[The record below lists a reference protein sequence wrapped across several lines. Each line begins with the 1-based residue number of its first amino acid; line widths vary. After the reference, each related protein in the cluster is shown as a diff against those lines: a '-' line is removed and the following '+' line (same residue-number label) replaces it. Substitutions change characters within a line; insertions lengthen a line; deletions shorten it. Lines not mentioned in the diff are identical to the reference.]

1 MAISNIIVAL
11 GPILE
16 DYNSNRYSA
25 SKNGY
30 LKLMPRKT
38 FLIGL
43 LSLLVPLLIIAQ
55 QQTERI
61 DLNVIHQIKTAE
73 LGGGAGGGGGGRGG
87 RGPAPRPPIMET
99 LYNLTDRYGP
109 RLTNSPQFR
118 AAGDWAVGQLKEW
131 GLSNVHLEK
140 FATQPTPSE
149 AAAADDAAANADG
162 GGAGGGRGGARRAAI
177 PSWQLTGY
185 SGAMVEPTYMPIIG
199 YPQAWSGGTNGPL
212 TAEAI
217 LVPPIQSMADM
228 DKLHGKLT
236 GKIVL
241 TVAALDLALPTT
253 PLAHR
258 YTDEELNGLI
268 PEVFPAGRGGRGG
281 NPGAA
286 AMTPQEQQAFQR
298 RQTTF
303 WQDEGAVATITA
315 SARGQSGIVFAS
327 NGSSRTGDPTKNLP
341 SLAITAENYN
351 RIARLLEHNV
361 AVKLSFD
368 IKVQWDTSNTEAFN
382 VIAEIP
388 GATKPNEV
396 VMVGGHFDSWH
407 MGTGATD
414 NGVGSVVAMEAMRIL
429 KSLNLKM
436 DRTVRM
442 ALWGGEEEGELG
454 SAAYVRDHFADPADM
469 KLKPEHTGLA
479 GYFNVDNGAGK
490 IRGIYLQG
498 NEMERPIFEQWFA
511 AIKDLAPGAVTIRN
525 TGGTDHQSFD
535 AVGLPGFQ
543 FIQDPLDYDTRTHH
557 SNADVYDRVQQAD
570 LEQMAIVEAYFVY
583 NAATRP
589 EKLPRK
595 DLPAARGAGGRGGRG
610 GGGQGAN

>member
-1 MAISNIIVAL
+1 
-11 GPILE
+11 
-16 DYNSNRYSA
+16 
-25 SKNGY
+25 
-30 LKLMPRKT
+30 MPRKT
-38 FLIGL
+38 TLIGL
-43 LSLLVPLLIIAQ
+43 LSLLVPLLIVAQ
-55 QQTERI
+55 QPTERI
-61 DLNVIHQIKTAE
+61 DLNVLHQIKAAE
-73 LGGGAGGGGGGRGG
+73 IGGGGGGGGGRGG
-87 RGPAPRPPIMET
+87 RGPARLPVMET

-140 FATQPTPSE
+140 WATQPSAS
-149 AAAADDAAANADG
+149 AAATDAADAD
-162 GGAGGGRGGARRAAI
+162 AADGGGRGGAARRAAI
-177 PSWQLTGY
+177 PSWQLVGY
-185 SGAMVEPTYMPIIG
+185 TGAMVEPTYMPIIG
-199 YPQAWSGGTNGPL
+199 YPQAWSGGTNGPI
-212 TAEAI
+212 TGEAV
-217 LVPPIQSMADM
+217 LVPPIQTMADM

-241 TVAALDLALPTT
+241 TVAALDLPLPTT

-258 YTDEELNGLI
+258 YTDEELNGLV
-268 PEVFPAGRGGRGG
+268 PEVFPAGGGGGGRGGRGG
-281 NPGAA
+281 NAA
-286 AMTPQEQQAFQR
+286 GLTQQEQQAFTR

-303 WQDEGAVATITA
+303 WQDEGVLATITA

-351 RIARLLEHNV
+351 RIARLLDHNV
-361 AVKLSFD
+361 TVKLSFD
-368 IKVQWDTSNTEAFN
+368 IKVQWDTSNTESFN

-388 GATKPNEV
+388 GATKPNEI

-414 NGVGSVVAMEAMRIL
+414 NGVGSVVAMEVMRIL

-442 ALWGGEEEGELG
+442 ALWGGEEEGLLG

-469 KLKPEHTGLA
+469 KLKPEHAGFA
-479 GYFNVDNGAGK
+479 GYFNIDNGAGK
-490 IRGIYLQG
+490 VRGIYLQG

-543 FIQDPLDYDTRTHH
+543 FIQDPLDYDSRTHH
-557 SNADVYDRVQQAD
+557 SSADTYERVQQAD

-583 NAATRP
+583 NAAMRP

-595 DLPAARGAGGRGGRG
+595 DLPAARPAGGRGGRG
-610 GGGQGAN
+610 AN